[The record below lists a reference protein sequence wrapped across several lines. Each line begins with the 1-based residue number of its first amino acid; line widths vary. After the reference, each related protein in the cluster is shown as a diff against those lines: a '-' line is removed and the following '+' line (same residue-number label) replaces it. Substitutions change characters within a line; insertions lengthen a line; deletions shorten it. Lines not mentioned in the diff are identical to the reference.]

1 MKTLGDRTN
10 QSCNATQIFTSEA
23 RAQSVLEQIGNMP
36 RAIFYDSQKLNIQ
49 TVLY

>member
-23 RAQSVLEQIGNMP
+23 RAQSVLEQIKIRRERFFPNF
-36 RAIFYDSQKLNIQ
+36 IKKLNIQ
-49 TVLY
+49 TV